1 MSKNYYMDLNS
12 DKVILLDDTLYNK
25 DEYVL
30 LRANTTNGTVEK
42 HVPIYEVDGND
53 IVVNVG
59 SVEHPMNGEHY
70 VMWISQIDGDK
81 VVTKE
86 LKPGELPKARFEYI
100 RGSSIYAYCNLHGL
114 WKCIVE

>member
-30 LRANTTNGTVEK
+30 LRANTTNGAVEK